1 MPSFYALVGVAPG
14 GFDPEHR
21 FVTSWLLPPRGLAFL
36 RLLFALFCWANLFA
50 CFGYDAIHD
59 PGTIGAQFSYF
70 TNLTWWGITCYMTVA
85 AVHTFVYV
93 QKGYSWLDRWWR
105 PLQLLH
111 SFFYTTIV
119 TYPFLVTIVYWVILY
134 KNPWF
139 TVTMDAFRNVSRHGL
154 NSLAALLEII
164 LPATN
169 PPPFLHIPF
178 LVVVLALYLAL
189 AYVTYATQG
198 FYTYSFLN
206 PAHGAGLLAG
216 YIVGIAVAGVV
227 IFLIVWGLIWTRRR
241 FTGLG
246 KRSQRDIEINTHR
259 DLTSDV
265 EMTLK

>member
-1 MPSFYALVGVAPG
+1 MSLSECFWQSVDSSHLPLLETPARLSACAMPSFYALVGVAPG

-139 TVTMDAFRNVSRHGL
+139 TVTMDAFRNVSP
-154 NSLAALLEII
+154 S
-164 LPATN
+164 P
-169 PPPFLHIPF
+169 
-178 LVVVLALYLAL
+178 
-189 AYVTYATQG
+189 
-198 FYTYSFLN
+198 
-206 PAHGAGLLAG
+206 
-216 YIVGIAVAGVV
+216 
-227 IFLIVWGLIWTRRR
+227 
-241 FTGLG
+241 
-246 KRSQRDIEINTHR
+246 
-259 DLTSDV
+259 TSSCFAD
-265 EMTLK
+265 